1 MKKPK
6 QPRSG
11 MPGPLGAAIEE
22 WFSRHDLT
30 PDGSGHRWGL
40 EQRGVRCL
48 LAGARYAG
56 TPGQWWPLPS
66 EVRPC
71 CIPLQEKLKAAFS
84 WPMTEG
90 LLRHCR
96 SYEHVAALHGVD
108 ANELRRTIR
117 ARRLTMVLARGA
129 SDVPF

>member
-1 MKKPK
+1 MKKSK
-6 QPRSG
+6 QPPSG
-11 MPGPLGAAIEE
+11 IPGPLGAAIDE
-22 WFSRHDLT
+22 WFKRHGGED
-30 PDGSGHRWGL
+30 PWYL
-40 EQRGVRCL
+40 ECQGVRCSL
-48 LAGARYAG
+48 SQARYAG

-71 CIPLQEKLKAAFS
+71 CIPLQEKLRAAFS

-108 ANELRRTIR
+108 ASELRRAIR

>member
-6 QPRSG
+6 QPPSG
-11 MPGPLGAAIEE
+11 IPGPLGAAIDE
-22 WFSRHDLT
+22 WFSRHDRVE
-30 PDGSGHRWGL
+30 PWGL
-40 EQRGVRCL
+40 EQRGVRCM

-84 WPMTEG
+84 WPMIDG

-96 SYEHVAALHGVD
+96 SYEHVAALYGVR
-108 ANELRRTIR
+108 ANELRHAVRV
-117 ARRLTMVLARGA
+117 RRLTTVLAGNA
-129 SDVPF
+129 PD